1 MKVAYEK
8 HPVSKER
15 KAELRAMGFRIVDAR
30 FAPHQPIADVVDL
43 VKADDQEPEAPKP
56 KRTYKRKKGVSE

>member
-30 FAPHQPIADVVDL
+30 FAPHQPIADVVDP
-43 VKADDQEPEAPKP
+43 DQEPEAPKP
-56 KRTYKRKKGVSE
+56 KRTYKRKKGSNE